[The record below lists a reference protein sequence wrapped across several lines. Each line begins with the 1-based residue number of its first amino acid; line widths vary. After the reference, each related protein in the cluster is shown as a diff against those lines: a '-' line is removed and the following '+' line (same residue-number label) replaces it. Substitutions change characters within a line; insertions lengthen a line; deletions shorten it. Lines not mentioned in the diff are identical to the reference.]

1 MFLGSPEEGEEI
13 IELLVLKTWAQL
25 FHYTNLLIAKFVGN
39 FLVCVCVWYICMLRG
54 GGRITFKQN
63 LKTKLER

>member
-39 FLVCVCVWYICMLRG
+39 FLVCLCVVCLYAQGWG
-54 GGRITFKQN
+54 QDNF
-63 LKTKLER
+63 